1 MQDSL
6 KTRLWDA
13 EEKTMHYTDFV
24 ITSTGYVAK
33 LQPMYELEEDE
44 NGDEIEIQ
52 SEKEFM
58 IDQTDLDFDKKMIV
72 LKCTGLKDRN
82 SKLIYAGDIVR
93 EYFGETGT
101 YTVEYFPYTASF
113 QYFNLNDEAPNWEML
128 AEQFEGMSENQGI
141 STDLEI
147 IGNIYENPELLEGG
161 CDV

>member
-1 MQDSL
+1 MPDSL

-44 NGDEIEIQ
+44 NGDKVEIQ

-58 IDQTDLDFDKKMIV
+58 INQTDFEFNKKMIV
-72 LKCTGLKDRN
+72 MKCTGLEDENKQLVYEGDVVRFY
-82 SKLIYAGDIVR
+82 SLVGYATFEIKFN
-93 EYFGETGT
+93 EEKAAFGCEDEETDFCEFGQL
-101 YTVEYFPYTASF
+101 FDASN
-113 QYFNLNDEAPNWEML
+113 YIAIL
-128 AEQFEGMSENQGI
+128 
-141 STDLEI
+141 
-147 IGNIYENPELLEGG
+147 GNIYENPELLERG

>member
-1 MQDSL
+1 MQKKKQCTTLILSL
-6 KTRLWDA
+6 LQQ
-13 EEKTMHYTDFV
+13 
-24 ITSTGYVAK
+24 VAK

-72 LKCTGLKDRN
+72 MKCTGLKDRN